1 MKLHL
6 RPLRVQRGKV
16 LDAVHG
22 ILDISQDRP
31 RIREGGHFD
40 IDAAEILGCRGHHPL
55 DTR

>member
-31 RIREGGHFD
+31 RIRKGGHLD